1 MYQQLA
7 KLGSL
12 ELQAVLNRMLD
23 EVATPIKFCQ
33 YKLHGPSGAD
43 DSLKVPDSPSGK
55 LIQVLSACRPFTPCS
70 AFIGLLIDFALHL
83 PCHLAACC
91 WPSKEAGLYCTP
103 AIWHE
108 ILQCVLAVTHAVSA
122 SGNKGHSK
130 ARHGQS
136 ELSAQLTD
144 PS

>member
-1 MYQQLA
+1 MKAVYASRNAYQQLA

-55 LIQVLSACRPFTPCS
+55 LIQVPSVCTPSTSCS
-70 AFIGLLIDFALHL
+70 AFIGLVGDCASPS

-91 WPSKEAGLYCTP
+91 WPF
-103 AIWHE
+103 
-108 ILQCVLAVTHAVSA
+108 
-122 SGNKGHSK
+122 
-130 ARHGQS
+130 
-136 ELSAQLTD
+136 
-144 PS
+144 

>member
-1 MYQQLA
+1 MSRNVYQQLA

-55 LIQVLSACRPFTPCS
+55 LIQVLRVCTSSTSAVLWL
-70 AFIGLLIDFALHL
+70 AFWLIPICAYHAIS
-83 PCHLAACC
+83 PCC
-91 WPSKEAGLYCTP
+91 WPS
-103 AIWHE
+103 
-108 ILQCVLAVTHAVSA
+108 
-122 SGNKGHSK
+122 
-130 ARHGQS
+130 
-136 ELSAQLTD
+136 
-144 PS
+144 